1 MQLICRLEEVRR
13 MATPLKA
20 GGALLAGC
28 GPGLHLRC
36 VG

>member
-1 MQLICRLEEVRR
+1 VRR

-20 GGALLAGC
+20 GGALQAGW